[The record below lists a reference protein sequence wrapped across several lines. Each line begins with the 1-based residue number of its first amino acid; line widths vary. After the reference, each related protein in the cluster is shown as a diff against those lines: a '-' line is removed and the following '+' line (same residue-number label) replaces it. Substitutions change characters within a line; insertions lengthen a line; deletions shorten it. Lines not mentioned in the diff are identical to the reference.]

1 MSLLE
6 VKSFAA
12 GEWIAPDAN
21 ARAIENAVTG
31 EQLGR
36 AGNDALN
43 VQGML
48 DYARQTGGPALRAL
62 TFHDRARMLKAL
74 SVELSK
80 HKQALYDLSFA
91 SGATQSDHM
100 IDIDGGI
107 GRSEER
113 RVGKECT
120 ATCRSRWSPYH

>member
-36 AGNDALN
+36 AGNDALD
-43 VQGML
+43 VQGIL
-48 DYARQTGGPALRAL
+48 DYARQTGGPRASR
-62 TFHDRARMLKAL
+62 T
-74 SVELSK
+74 
-80 HKQALYDLSFA
+80 
-91 SGATQSDHM
+91 
-100 IDIDGGI
+100 DIP
-107 GRSEER
+107 RPRPACSR
-113 RVGKECT
+113 R
-120 ATCRSRWSPYH
+120 CRLN